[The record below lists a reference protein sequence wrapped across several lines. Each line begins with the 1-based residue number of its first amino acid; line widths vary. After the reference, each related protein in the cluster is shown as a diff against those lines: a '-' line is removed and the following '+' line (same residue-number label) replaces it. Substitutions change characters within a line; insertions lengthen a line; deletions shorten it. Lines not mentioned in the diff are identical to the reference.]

1 MTQALPRCEP
11 QTRVWGVC
19 SKDVFLALKKSEEGE
34 ILCLHTHAC
43 CLQPLFWP
51 SGVLPL
57 SAPSRVLPFQVL
69 FLSSFPECSSH
80 AAGPVWVSRSQGPCC
95 VLLLCVDFPWSFPLC
110 GAKLLTASSLAPLSP
125 AISPMGIQDLQHP
138 AFGRGTCVH
147 PCPQNL
153 DCFQAL
159 VSRWTPAPST

>member
-1 MTQALPRCEP
+1 MESVTQALPRCEP

-110 GAKLLTASSLAPLSP
+110 GAKSLIAPYSKLTGPPFSCHLSHGHSGP
-125 AISPMGIQDLQHP
+125 
-138 AFGRGTCVH
+138 
-147 PCPQNL
+147 
-153 DCFQAL
+153 
-159 VSRWTPAPST
+159 PAPSLWQRHLCPPMSPEP